1 MAEDSQETGKVPGG
15 HKSLFHET
23 DQSADEKMSHH
34 HDDSKQLPVLAPGPS
49 RRFAPQTS
57 AAVLRPKKN
66 STACFACKVAKRKCS
81 GTCPC
86 KACLAAGLQADCRFD
101 PTRDL
106 RRKVAVKRTMKEL
119 NDYKDLLETLL
130 ASIRSDPRDKLH
142 ELIEL
147 IRNNGSLR
155 DIARAVGNPVT
166 KFTDS
171 ETLSKA
177 SLATLSE
184 FEDTKPH
191 RRSESDQV
199 PNSPEEEHPRGSPRA
214 TFHPYARVALETLCD
229 IPLFRVPAR
238 PWTEVTDDSDFV
250 SHLVS
255 LYFTWDHPCAQY
267 LDQKIFIDHMTRGD
281 TSSQFCTPL
290 LVNSL
295 LAMACV
301 RNSYFPSP
309 QFILTPR
316 QIYSDSP
323 DAFFNLDDTF
333 SRGQHFFQE
342 AERLWNAQR
351 GRQTLSNIQA
361 LLMMCSVLLSQGEVQ
376 QGWFLLRQAAQMG
389 QDMGLLMLPRVVN
402 PFKEEIRFVM
412 PSISELSDDHVK
424 REDDD
429 EDSILHQMERIR
441 TITAWGIFNLN
452 LQMSVKMR
460 RVTSLPPPISK
471 VSMGGDAD
479 FEWTPY
485 PRSNKI
491 TYAPK
496 LARLPQLRQGM
507 AELTDILAHVQ
518 ELLHNQTLVSSIQDL
533 SERAEVSYER
543 LRQWLA
549 NWPKPPQIEKEP
561 IPQILILRIKCH
573 QAIINLLEMMIQRGS
588 QGSLTTKL
596 QQEWCQ
602 QVAEMAQCFRIHRQ
616 AYGLK
621 YIPSQVVDAV
631 QSSLRVLVHQ
641 LEIEEARHAFIEF
654 CRFGIAMSRTFTPT
668 ANAIHAIQ
676 SLAQRGVV
684 TLPPEAMAIL
694 DGFDFHGGQE
704 A

>member
-1 MAEDSQETGKVPGG
+1 MAEDFQETGKVPAG

-34 HDDSKQLPVLAPGPS
+34 DDSKQLPALAPGPS
-49 RRFAPQTS
+49 RRLAPQTS

-66 STACFACKVAKRKCS
+66 STACLACKVAKRKCS
-81 GTCPC
+81 GTYPC

-106 RRKVAVKRTMKEL
+106 RRKVAVKRTIKEL

-171 ETLSKA
+171 EALSKA

-191 RRSESDQV
+191 RRSEPDQV

-295 LAMACV
+295 LSMAC
-301 RNSYFPSP
+301 
-309 QFILTPR
+309 
-316 QIYSDSP
+316 IYSDSP

-333 SRGQHFFQE
+333 SRGKHFFQE

-376 QGWFLLRQAAQMG
+376 QAWFLLRQAAQMG
-389 QDMGLLMLPRVVN
+389 QDMGLLMLPRFVN

-460 RVTSLPPPISK
+460 KVTSLPPPMSK

-518 ELLHNQTLVSSIQDL
+518 ELLHNESFVSSIQDL

-573 QAIINLLEMMIQRGS
+573 QAIINLLEMMIQRDS

-602 QVAEMAQCFRIHRQ
+602 QVTEMAQCFRIHRQ

-641 LEIEEARHAFIEF
+641 LDIEEARHAFIEF

-684 TLPPEAMAIL
+684 TLPPEAIAIL
-694 DGFDFHGGQE
+694 DGFDSHGGQE

>member
-1 MAEDSQETGKVPGG
+1 MAEDSQETGNVPAG
-15 HKSLFHET
+15 HMSLLHET

-34 HDDSKQLPVLAPGPS
+34 DDSKQLPALAPGP
-49 RRFAPQTS
+49 P
-57 AAVLRPKKN
+57 
-66 STACFACKVAKRKCS
+66 
-81 GTCPC
+81 
-86 KACLAAGLQADCRFD
+86 QADCRFD

-106 RRKVAVKRTMKEL
+106 RRKVAVKRTIKEL
-119 NDYKDLLETLL
+119 SDYKDLLETLL
-130 ASIRSDPRDKLH
+130 ASIRSDPQEKLY

-155 DIARAVGNPVT
+155 DIARSVGNPVT

-171 ETLSKA
+171 ETLSRA

-184 FEDTKPH
+184 FEDIKPR
-191 RRSESDQV
+191 RRSEPDLI
-199 PNSPEEEHPRGSPRA
+199 PTSPEEEYPRESPRA
-214 TFHPYARVALETLCD
+214 KFHPYARVALETLCD
-229 IPLFRVPAR
+229 IPLFKVPAR

-267 LDQKIFIDHMTRGD
+267 LDQKIFIDHMKRGD

-295 LAMACV
+295 LSMACV
-301 RNSYFPSP
+301 
-309 QFILTPR
+309 
-316 QIYSDSP
+316 YSDSP
-323 DAFFNLDDTF
+323 DAFFNLEDTF
-333 SRGQHFFQE
+333 SRGQHFLQE
-342 AERLWNAQR
+342 AERLWAAQR
-351 GRQTLSNIQA
+351 GRQTLPNIQA
-361 LLMMCSVLLSQGEVQ
+361 LLMMCSVLLSQGEIQ

-389 QDMGLLMLPRVVN
+389 QDMGLLMLPRTVN
-402 PFKEEIRFVM
+402 PFKEYIGFAM
-412 PSISELSDDHVK
+412 PSASELSDDEVK
-424 REDDD
+424 RKDGD
-429 EDSILHQMERIR
+429 EGSILHQMEHIR

-452 LQMSVKMR
+452 S
-460 RVTSLPPPISK
+460 VTSLPPPISK

-485 PRSNKI
+485 PRLNKI

-507 AELTDILAHVQ
+507 AELTDILAHIQ
-518 ELLHNQTLVSSIQDL
+518 ELLHDQSLASSIQAL
-533 SERAEVSYER
+533 SAMAEAPYER

-549 NWPKPPQIEKEP
+549 NWPDPLQIEKEP
-561 IPQILILRIKCH
+561 TPQVLILRIKCH
-573 QAIINLLEMMIQRGS
+573 QAIMNLLEMMIQRDS
-588 QGSLTTKL
+588 QGSMTQKL

-631 QSSLRVLVHQ
+631 QSSLRILVHQ
-641 LEIEEARHAFIEF
+641 LEIEEVRHAFVEF
-654 CRFGIAMSRTFTPT
+654 CRFGMAMSRTFTPT
-668 ANAIHAIQ
+668 ADAIYAIQ

-684 TLPPEAMAIL
+684 MLPPEAIAIL
-694 DGFDFHGGQE
+694 EGFDFRGGQE